1 MDDFASQQRPR
12 RRNLTDQHAKLM
24 KGRQGIVASYNA
36 QAMVSSIEHD
46 GGATRMLV
54 TAVEMVE
61 QASDNGLMIS
71 MMKGAEEKAGT
82 IAGMTLADAGIL
94 PRTTWTN
101 ARASANSW
109 QCRRRGKGCSRP
121 PY

>member
-12 RRNLTDQHAKLM
+12 RRNLTDKYAKLM

-36 QAMVSSIEHD
+36 QAMVSPIEHD
-46 GGATRMLV
+46 GGATGMFV
-54 TAVEMVE
+54 TAVEVVD
-61 QASDNGLMIS
+61 QASDNGLMIQ
-71 MMKGAEEKAGT
+71 MMKGTEEKAGT

-94 PRTTWTN
+94 PGTTWTN
-101 ARASANSW
+101 APASASRW
-109 QCRRRGKGCSRP
+109 QCRRRGKGCSRT